1 MLTLDMTQGK
11 SQIVMSKTDKFE
23 PFFSFFYQKNEKNEI
38 FLANFLT
45 LKRCISWTIGPTVS
59 NQLVWITDHTVF
71 LTHLVWYCV
80 IGIFADYLPATA

>member
-11 SQIVMSKTDKFE
+11 LQIVMSKTEKFE
-23 PFFSFFYQKNEKNEI
+23 PFFYQKNEKNEI

-59 NQLVWITDHTVF
+59 NQLVWITDH
-71 LTHLVWYCV
+71 
-80 IGIFADYLPATA
+80 I